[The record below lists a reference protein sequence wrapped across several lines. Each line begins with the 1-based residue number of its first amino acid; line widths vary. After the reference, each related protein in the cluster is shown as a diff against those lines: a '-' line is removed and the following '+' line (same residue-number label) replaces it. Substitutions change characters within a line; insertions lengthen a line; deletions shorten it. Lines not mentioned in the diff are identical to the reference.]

1 MRKAIYP
8 GYFKEFNKGHL
19 WVLRRS
25 LEVFDY
31 IYVIVSW
38 NHLKDN
44 KNIDQRY
51 KKVKDCLK
59 NYENVKV
66 IINKENNIFE
76 ITKQL
81 NCNFIVRGIRNHGDY
96 LYEEE
101 LLANNLYFNKNIRC
115 IYFINTLPK
124 NTEKYVQ
131 FKNTL

>member
-1 MRKAIYP
+1 MQKAIYP
-8 GYFKEFNKGHL
+8 GYFKKFNKGHL
-19 WVLRRS
+19 WVLKRS

-44 KNIDQRY
+44 QNIDQRY
-51 KKVKDCLK
+51 KRVKDFLK

-66 IINKENNIFE
+66 IINRENNIFE

-81 NCNFIVRGIRNHGDY
+81 KCNFIIRGIRNQEDY

-115 IYFINTLPK
+115 IYFINTQPK
-124 NTEKYVQ
+124 NTAKYVQ